1 MKKRIVAF
9 IMVTI
14 MLIVCCG
21 FAQANTGAQACE
33 HEPVIEYVDRII
45 EKVVEVEVDTCF
57 RVEQVDEFNDD
68 NLFNYSIEELKTLI
82 DNAKAKQET
91 AHQLAESAREL
102 GWPEDS
108 PAIKSAQAEWLN
120 AQIEIEV
127 YSIQY
132 QKLYDELEIAK
143 WSAKMEEYP
152 AATTIWLYMKDL
164 GWNDYVCAGIMG
176 NLMAEVGGQTLDIQ
190 YWLYGKNYY
199 GMCQW
204 SKGYSEIWGA
214 DLATQCDFLRDT
226 IKYEIDTFGY
236 AYKKGF
242 NLNSFLAMTNERD
255 AALAVAKCYESCNS
269 KHYYVRQDN
278 AEKAYNYF
286 VNN

>member
-1 MKKRIVAF
+1 MKKRIVAL
-9 IMVTI
+9 IMVSI

-33 HEPVIEYVDRII
+33 HKPVIEYVDRIV

-57 RVEQVDEFNDD
+57 QVEQVDEFNDD
-68 NLFNYSIEELKTLI
+68 NLLNYSIKELKTLI

-91 AHQLAESAREL
+91 AHQLAESARAL

-108 PAIKSAQAEWLN
+108 PTIKSAQAEWLN

-132 QKLYDELEIAK
+132 QKLYDELEMAK

-152 AATTIWLYMKDL
+152 AAT
-164 GWNDYVCAGIMG
+164 GIMG
-176 NLMAEVGGQTLDIQ
+176 NLMTEVGGQTLDIQ

-255 AALAVAKCYESCNS
+255 AALAFAKCYERCNS